1 MEFPCHL
8 HGVSMQFSSCQS
20 LCFADAGTCKE
31 PPWNLHGTS
40 METPSKLHSSTKW
53 HRRAEQKRKHVEIAF
68 VGNYIKPPS
77 KLHGTSM
84 ETPSKLHSSTRWHR
98 RAEQKRKHVEIAFV
112 GNYIKPPS
120 KLHGISMESAWVR
133 PLEPAR
139 EERQKP
145 TSKLHGT
152 YINSHE
158 NDYESFAK
166 TILEA
171 ISSFLP

>member
-31 PPWNLHGTS
+31 PPWN
-40 METPSKLHSSTKW
+40 
-53 HRRAEQKRKHVEIAF
+53 
-68 VGNYIKPPS
+68 
-77 KLHGTSM
+77 LHGTSM

-145 TSKLHGT
+145 TSKLHGN

-158 NDYESFAK
+158 NDYQSFSK
-166 TILEA
+166 TMFEA
-171 ISSFLP
+171 ISSFSFSNLEKKEDLVVVYRKETEMWQLALA

>member
-31 PPWNLHGTS
+31 PPWN
-40 METPSKLHSSTKW
+40 
-53 HRRAEQKRKHVEIAF
+53 
-68 VGNYIKPPS
+68 
-77 KLHGTSM
+77 LHGTSM

-133 PLEPAR
+133 PLEPPR
-139 EERQKP
+139 EQRQNP

-152 YINSHE
+152 YINSSE
-158 NDYESFAK
+158 IYLDLPIRQKKSCRNNV
-166 TILEA
+166 TREA
-171 ISSFLP
+171 QTNHNFLMQIDRKSMAYWS

>member
-1 MEFPCHL
+1 MLVDALMMEFPCHL

-31 PPWNLHGTS
+31 PPWN
-40 METPSKLHSSTKW
+40 
-53 HRRAEQKRKHVEIAF
+53 
-68 VGNYIKPPS
+68 
-77 KLHGTSM
+77 LHGTSM

-133 PLEPAR
+133 PLEPPR
-139 EERQKP
+139 EQRQKP
-145 TSKLHGT
+145 TSKLHGN
-152 YINSHE
+152 YINSYLDLPIRQKKSCG
-158 NDYESFAK
+158 NNV
-166 TILEA
+166 TREA
-171 ISSFLP
+171 QTNHNFLMQIDRKSMAYWS

>member
-40 METPSKLHSSTKW
+40 METPSKLHSST
-53 HRRAEQKRKHVEIAF
+53 
-68 VGNYIKPPS
+68 
-77 KLHGTSM
+77 
-84 ETPSKLHSSTRWHR
+84 RWHR

-120 KLHGISMESAWVR
+120 KIHGISMESAWVR
-133 PLEPAR
+133 PLEPPR
-139 EERQKP
+139 EQRQNP
-145 TSKLHGT
+145 TSKLHGN
-152 YINSHE
+152 YINSSE
-158 NDYESFAK
+158 IYLDLPIRQKKSCGNNVNQGSSDKSQLFDANWSQIDR
-166 TILEA
+166 IL
-171 ISSFLP
+171 IVNRS